1 MSVGQTCII
10 GVSDGDVCINAAE
23 LVCFGRTIR
32 GCVVGGYKTRDAMPM
47 LVEKYLKGELPL
59 EKFIDWR
66 FPLIQ
71 INEGIEHLKNSRG
84 IRSVITLAGDNK

>member
-1 MSVGQTCII
+1 
-10 GVSDGDVCINAAE
+10 
-23 LVCFGRTIR
+23 
-32 GCVVGGYKTRDAMPM
+32 MPM

-84 IRSVITLAGDNK
+84 